1 MIYGIGHDVLEIQR
15 IEALMNKGSGAKFIR
30 RILTEAELE
39 LLERRGGNAA
49 EFIAGR
55 FAAKEAVV
63 KALGC
68 GIGREVGFQDI
79 QILPDAYGKPI
90 VTLGGGL
97 GTAPAERPGVPHSS
111 HHYPQP
117 RAGFDLCGNGTE
129 GLSGKES
136 WSLQHGT

>member
-1 MIYGIGHDVLEIQR
+1 LIYGIGHDVLEIQR
-15 IEALMNKGSGAKFIR
+15 IEALMNKGAGAKFVR

-90 VTLGGGL
+90 VTLSEE
-97 GTAPAERPGVPHSS
+97 AWERLRLPGQHYIIHLTITHSRELAS
-111 HHYPQP
+111 TFAVVE
-117 RAGFDLCGNGTE
+117 RNV
-129 GLSGKES
+129 
-136 WSLQHGT
+136 